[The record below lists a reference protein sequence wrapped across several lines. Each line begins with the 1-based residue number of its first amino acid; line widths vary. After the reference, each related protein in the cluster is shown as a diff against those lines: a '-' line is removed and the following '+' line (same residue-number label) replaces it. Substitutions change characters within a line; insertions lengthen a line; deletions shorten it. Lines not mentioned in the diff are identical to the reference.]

1 VLSTLQYFRHEY
13 EDHILHKHCEAGVCG
28 ALFKAKC
35 INACPIGQDVPGYLS
50 LVSEGRYQ
58 EAISLIYQTN
68 PLPGICG
75 RVCTHPC
82 MEVCLRQQTDEA
94 LAIPKIKRFA
104 ADMARKQGLQV
115 RVQKEPPK
123 NQKVAVVGGGPGG
136 LAAAYHLALMGY
148 QPTIFEELPKLGGM
162 LRYGIPAYRLPRDI
176 LDEEIDFI
184 LNVGVEV
191 KTNVRVGRNV
201 TLGRLQEQYDAV
213 FIAVGAHKSL
223 SAGIPGDTLQGVI
236 GGAEFLRAV
245 EVGKAPDV
253 GKRVAVIGGGNVA
266 IDVARTCRRMGA
278 EVSVLYRRER
288 KDMPA
293 YEEEI
298 EDALAEGIEL
308 KELVA
313 PKSIRQTNGRL
324 SLELDE
330 CELRDYDRSGR
341 RRPVPKD
348 GCVISEDYDTIFAA
362 IGQAVDTSFSNT
374 LEIRNQAIS
383 VDRHTL
389 KSNLS
394 GVFAGGDAV
403 TGPARVVDAL
413 QHGKRAAL
421 EIDWYLSRKRGEK
434 PCEERH
440 EKIDVTM
447 KVPEQVVKQLRA
459 EIPKLA
465 PEESIRSF
473 KEVELGFDEETAK
486 KECTRCL
493 RCDVKL

>member
-1 VLSTLQYFRHEY
+1 
-13 EDHILHKHCEAGVCG
+13 
-28 ALFKAKC
+28 
-35 INACPIGQDVPGYLS
+35 
-50 LVSEGRYQ
+50 
-58 EAISLIYQTN
+58 
-68 PLPGICG
+68 
-75 RVCTHPC
+75 
-82 MEVCLRQQTDEA
+82 MEVCVRGQTDEA

-104 ADMARKQGLQV
+104 ADMAKKGGL
-115 RVQKEPPK
+115 RVKLEKSPAK
-123 NQKVAVVGGGPGG
+123 NQKVAIVGGGPGG

-184 LNVGVEV
+184 LDVGVV
-191 KTNVRVGRNV
+191 AKTNARVGRDV
-201 TLGRLQEQYDAV
+201 TLGQLQEEYDAV
-213 FIAVGAHKSL
+213 FIAVGAHRSL
-223 SAGIPGDTLQGVI
+223 SLEIPGENLEGVR

-245 EVGKAPDV
+245 EMGKAPEV